1 MSIRCKELREDRAT
15 HRNQN
20 KALLDAVEARDAEQ
34 VAKGET
40 ATGLTAEETAA
51 FDDRQGRIESMTAEI
66 DRRQLVLQ
74 QEDEWSQSL
83 GRVGEP
89 APTGRAPE
97 IPTETETEADV
108 PKNIVVPAA
117 ARRWAGKLR
126 NFQGPDAEKRAY
138 RFGTA
143 CLGAMGL
150 PSAVKRCHT
159 MGIRLGSAT
168 PHKESDMQTG
178 GVFVLEEIDP
188 DLVRLVEEFSVI
200 RRTARM
206 SVMTSDTKKRRR
218 RTGGNIAYFTGEGG
232 AGTHSKAK
240 YDWINLVAQDLMALT
255 TLTEDLSED
264 AVLSIAD
271 ILAKE
276 LGYAIATKEDDCGF
290 NGDGTSPFGGITGVL
305 AKLKGLSGTI
315 ANIAGLTVAAGNQ
328 YVDVTRPN
336 MLAVVGDLPTFAD
349 TPQTRWFCHK
359 LFWSEVMV
367 NLTMAAGGTPASEMQ
382 AIPGGGRAHMFLGY
396 PVEFVQIMPKTEANS
411 QVCCLLGDMSL
422 AVDFGDRRQ
431 TTIAF
436 SRDASVDSVS
446 MFETNQVAVKA
457 TSRFDIVAHDV
468 GNASGTASLRVEGP
482 IVGLILAAS

>member
-1 MSIRCKELREDRAT
+1 MSIRCKELREDRAKLK
-15 HRNQN
+15 NEN
-20 KALLDAVEARDAEQ
+20 KALLDAVEARDADQ

-40 ATGLTAEETAA
+40 TTGLTVDETTA
-51 FDDRQGRIESMTAEI
+51 FDGRQARIESMTEEI
-66 DRRQLVLQ
+66 NRRQLVLQ

-89 APTGRAPE
+89 TAPGRTPE
-97 IPTETETEADV
+97 IPTERETESDV
-108 PKNIVVPAA
+108 PKNIVVPAT

-126 NFQGPDAEKRAY
+126 NFTGPDAEKRAY

-143 CLGAMGL
+143 CLGAIGI
-150 PSAVKRCHT
+150 PSAVKRCHA
-159 MGIRLGSAT
+159 MGIRLGAAT

-188 DLVRLVEEFSVI
+188 DLVRLIEEYSVM
-200 RRTARM
+200 RRTARI

-218 RTGGNIAYFTGEGG
+218 RTGGNTAYFTGEGG
-232 AGTHSKAK
+232 AGTHSKAT
-240 YDWINLVAQDLMALT
+240 YDWINLVAKDLMALT

-290 NGDGTSPFGGITGVL
+290 NGDATSTYGGITGVL
-305 AKLKGLSGTI
+305 AKIKGLSGTI
-315 ANIAGLTVAAGNQ
+315 ANIAGLTVAAGNN
-328 YVDVTRPN
+328 YSEITRAN
-336 MLAVVGDLPTFAD
+336 FEAVMGNLPVFAD
-349 TPQTRWFCHK
+349 TPQARWFCHK
-359 LFWSEVMV
+359 VFWATVMV
-367 NLTMAAGGTPASEMQ
+367 EIQNAAGGTPHSEM
-382 AIPGGGRAHMFLGY
+382 AALPGGGRSHMFLGY

-411 QVCCLLGDMSL
+411 QVACLLGDMSL

-446 MFETNQVAVKA
+446 MFETNQIAVKA

-468 GNASGTASLRVEGP
+468 GNASATASLRLPGP
-482 IVGLILAAS
+482 IVGLIMAAA

>member
-1 MSIRCKELREDRAT
+1 MSIRCKELRESRT
-15 HRNQN
+15 QLRNEN
-20 KALLDAVEARDAEQ
+20 KALLDIVEARNAEE

-40 ATGLTAEETAA
+40 ATCLSAEETTT

-74 QEDEWSQSL
+74 QEDEWSQSV

-89 APTGRAPE
+89 GPTGRTPE
-97 IPTETETEADV
+97 IPTETEAEA
-108 PKNIVVPAA
+108 PKNVTVPAA

-188 DLVRLVEEFSVI
+188 DLVRLVEEYSVM

-218 RTGGNIAYFTGEGG
+218 RTGGNTAYFTGEGG
-232 AGTHSKAK
+232 AGTHSKAT

-290 NGDGTSPFGGITGVL
+290 NGNASSTYGGITGVL
-305 AKLKGLSGTI
+305 AKIKGLSATI
-315 ANIAGLTVAAGNQ
+315 ANIAGLTVSANNTYAEI
-328 YVDVTRPN
+328 TRPE

-349 TPQTRWFCHK
+349 TPQARWFCHK

-367 NLTMAAGGTPASEMQ
+367 GLSMAAGGTPASEMQ
-382 AIPGGGRAHMFLGY
+382 DIPGGGRAHMFLGY
-396 PVEFVQIMPKTEANS
+396 PVEFVQIMPKTVANS

-482 IVGLILAAS
+482 IVGLITAAA